1 MRHRVGLICSLHLR
15 QNPAKTSAAAR
26 RSAPQRS
33 EKVQVWRAIL
43 HLSRPFSRACVRAYT
58 RARSGDTIL
67 NQVYSVLVLDYVYR
81 ISGHSVRIEGTKWPN
96 RGDKMAEL
104 GGQNGRI
111 GADIMTELFCFK
123 PLPDIIGQVVTVAI
137 LKA

>member
-1 MRHRVGLICSLHLR
+1 MPIYAGLPPC
-15 QNPAKTSAAAR
+15 PASFKA
-26 RSAPQRS
+26 
-33 EKVQVWRAIL
+33 V
-43 HLSRPFSRACVRAYT
+43 LSRVHTRVHA

-67 NQVYSVLVLDYVYR
+67 NQVYSVLVLGYVYR

-111 GADIMTELFCFK
+111 GADIMTELFRLK
-123 PLPDIIGQVVTVAI
+123 PLPDIIGQVVAVAI